1 MGPTLKEDCAV
12 LNRRAAQHE
21 VIIVIAMSANETRS
35 PGLIGPLFEEAGLLA
50 RFALQSVRAAFRRPF
65 EINEIIQQTYMVGWR
80 SLPLILTSGM
90 AIGVVLSMHTRAVME
105 RFGAESLIPSAL
117 AIALIGETG
126 PLMTGLLVA
135 GRVGA
140 GIGAELGGM
149 RVTEQIDA
157 LESMAVDSVHYLAVT
172 RIVACMIALPILT
185 TVMNFAGLAGGFLAE
200 SAISGISLKLYFH
213 HAFETLDL
221 LEYILPTLKTVVFGF
236 IIGTV
241 SSYLGYNATG
251 GSKGIGRASTM
262 SVVLS
267 SMLLI
272 FINVLLV
279 RMIFLLF
286 PAGAL

>member
-1 MGPTLKEDCAV
+1 
-12 LNRRAAQHE
+12 
-21 VIIVIAMSANETRS
+21 MSALETTS
-35 PGLIGPLFEEAGLLA
+35 SGLIGTLFEEAGLLA
-50 RFALQSVRAAFRRPF
+50 RFTLQAVRAAFRRPF
-65 EINEIIQQTYMVGWR
+65 EFREIIQQTYMVGWR
-80 SLPLILTSGM
+80 SLPLIVTSGL

-105 RFGAESLIPSAL
+105 RFGAEALIPSAL

-157 LESMAVDSVHYLAVT
+157 LESLAVDSVHYLAVT
-172 RIVACMIALPILT
+172 RIIACMIALPILT
-185 TVMNFAGLAGGFLAE
+185 TVMNFSGLAGGFLAE
-200 SAISGISLKLYFH
+200 TAISGISLKLYFR
-213 HAFETLDL
+213 HAFETLGPSRTTS
-221 LEYILPTLKTVVFGF
+221 LPTLKTVVFGF

-241 SSYLGYNATG
+241 SSYLGYTATG

-279 RMIFLLF
+279 RIIFLLF
-286 PAGAL
+286 PSGRL

>member
-1 MGPTLKEDCAV
+1 MKNL
-12 LNRRAAQHE
+12 RFSH
-21 VIIVIAMSANETRS
+21 TRS
-35 PGLIGPLFEEAGLLA
+35 FLLEVGLIS
-50 RFALQSVRAAFRRPF
+50 RYTVQTVRAAFRRPF
-65 EINEIIQQTYMVGWR
+65 EITEIIQQTYMAGLR
-80 SLPLILTSGM
+80 SLPLIVTSGV

-126 PLMTGLLVA
+126 PLMAGLLVA

-157 LESMAVDSVHYLAVT
+157 LESLAIDSVHYLAVT
-172 RIVACMIALPILT
+172 RILACMIALPILT
-185 TVMNFAGLAGGFLAE
+185 TVMNFAGLCGGYVAE
-200 SAISGISLKLYFH
+200 TAISGISMKLYFH
-213 HAFETLDL
+213 HAFETLGL
-221 LEYILPTLKTVVFGF
+221 LDYILPTMKTVVFGF

-241 SSYLGYNATG
+241 SSYLGYNARG
-251 GSKGIGRASTM
+251 GSEGIGRASTL

-267 SMLLI
+267 SVLLI

-279 RMIFLLF
+279 RMIFVLF
-286 PAGAL
+286 PASAL

>member
-1 MGPTLKEDCAV
+1 
-12 LNRRAAQHE
+12 
-21 VIIVIAMSANETRS
+21 MSTTEATS
-35 PGLIGPLFEEAGLLA
+35 SGLIGTLFTEAGSLSQ
-50 RFALQSVRAAFRRPF
+50 FALQSVRATFRRPF
-65 EINEIIQQTYMVGWR
+65 EFREIIQQIHMVGWR
-80 SLPLILTSGM
+80 SLPLVVTSGL
-90 AIGVVLSMHTRAVME
+90 AIGVVLSMHTRATME
-105 RFGAESLIPSAL
+105 RFGAEAMIPAAL
-117 AIALIGETG
+117 AIALLSETG

-157 LESMAVDSVHYLAVT
+157 LESLAVDSVHYLAVT
-172 RIVACMIALPILT
+172 RIIACMIALPILT
-185 TVMNFAGLAGGFLAE
+185 TVMNFSGLAGGYMAE
-200 SAISGISLKLYFH
+200 SAISGITMKAYFH
-213 HAFETLDL
+213 HAFETLGF
-221 LEYILPTLKTVVFGF
+221 LEYNMPTVKTVVFGF

-241 SSYLGYNATG
+241 SSYLGYTATG

-279 RMIFLLF
+279 RIIFILF